1 MPAYHA
7 ASMIKNEYFS
17 AAVCTLCCLLL
28 TACAAA
34 APAIAVTPTTDSMA
48 GMSHGSMDG
57 PAVTENFD
65 AKFID
70 SMIVHH
76 QSAIAMAN
84 QALTNTQRPELQTL
98 ARAIV
103 TAQQGEIEQM
113 QAWRTAWYPDLP
125 ATGGLAMSMGEMSV
139 KPGDAPYDI
148 RFVDAMIPHH
158 EGAVAMAQ
166 AVLTNSKRPE
176 LLKLAADIIAAQ
188 NQEITQMRAW
198 RTAWMP
204 K

>member
-1 MPAYHA
+1 MKTVHA
-7 ASMIKNEYFS
+7 SL
-17 AAVCTLCCLLL
+17 AVFALAGLLL
-28 TACAAA
+28 AGCAGATPAPTLAPVNAKAA
-34 APAIAVTPTTDSMA
+34 PTTDS
-48 GMSHGSMDG
+48 MSHGSMDG

-166 AVLTNSKRPE
+166 AVQTNSKRPE